1 MDESNSR
8 AESTS
13 GTVTDLRIGSYR
25 IIEPL
30 GTGGMSSVY
39 RAVHVETGHEV
50 ALKVL
55 TRTLARNSTL
65 LQRFLRE
72 ARSAETLEH
81 ANIVTIYDRGIDQG
95 RHYLVLEYVAGGD
108 FHEYVQRRG
117 PLGVSD
123 AILVVKDVARALKYA
138 AGRGL
143 IHRDVKPSNIL
154 RTPTGQIKVIDL
166 GLALQAENEDERVTR
181 EGTTVGT
188 VDYMAPE
195 QARDSRATSIQ
206 SDMYS
211 LGCTFYFLL
220 TGVPPFPG
228 GDITEKLTRHAK
240 APAPDVRDLRQDVPP
255 PVTSIIQRM
264 MAKRPEDRFPS
275 YDDLIEA
282 LDDAP
287 LDRTREGQGIALVPF
302 DEEPEQV
309 PPAPHDETP
318 PDQERDESGSGGSD
332 DVAYQVISLAD
343 LASELDE
350 NFHPNPAARQPSMEP
365 AAPLLRRTQLEK
377 DDEDTDSADP
387 DGTQPA
393 LPSSSPGSATVWIL
407 SSAIIGVA
415 CVLLG
420 IGLIQFLGVA
430 SGPNEDAALSTDPDA
445 VLDLNRGLQP
455 LPRSSLASTA
465 AGRLSNSGSRKLDAK
480 EPSGFEAKV
489 PRVEEEDTEPSPI
502 GSASSLLE
510 SEARSKLLPEWAR
523 APVPDRI
530 SGPFVVVRR
539 VVESS
544 DPTIVPTLHMALD
557 SKIGGT
563 VELADEGP
571 LFINDLRVSG
581 ESRLIRARSGYRPI
595 VRIEE
600 PKLNVV
606 KEQSAVFPL
615 GHKNLT
621 LDGIDLIVNVR
632 DLPANQTALFSC
644 AGGNLTLRNCSIT
657 ILNNPGSSS
666 FAFVRA
672 KSSAAY
678 PNPSRILL
686 EKTLVRGS
694 FASGIDLASGS
705 TELVLHNSVILKGPG
720 PLIRIAESDPAPE
733 NRLFIVDS
741 ILAGPGP
748 IIERTTSASTTRT
761 KPLFIRAFGSAFGR
775 FHGAGISSVIFSTSS
790 SPGAAQQI
798 EWGGDHNLFA
808 GWKGFFASGKEHTVT
823 VADLAA
829 VRSTWSATDQGSHEV
844 LSPWPPPSDLA
855 SAMPGELL
863 HSLFVPNQVAILRQ
877 VAQPRQGLFE
887 KTVDEYPSP
896 LIPEPVGWAVD
907 RVVPPG
913 GGARFSPRLAGDQ
926 LPSRFQVPVS
936 RKNPALRDQA
946 PVGSVL
952 ELTFDTGTAPWNGD
966 LGVFLREQVIPG
978 TRHARVRV
986 TGSGLHR
993 FTPVQLPRG
1002 VWLEVRVDPLAEAEP
1017 PSWLP
1022 QPQSTGTALIELQGG
1037 ALVLANVVLQH
1048 EESARLDHLIH
1059 VEDGHLI
1066 VSRCQLVTRKS
1077 AGNFAGDLI
1086 GFRAVTTE
1094 PKSSDL
1100 SQFLFRGVVDRPVC
1114 RLVDSTL
1121 ITDGTAL
1128 KAELGRGLIA
1138 IEQCAVSAGA
1148 AAIELIPAKVA
1159 RRRFE
1164 VDLWLDHCTLISER
1178 NLIRLGPWPG
1188 LPPGPD
1194 RPWLITSR
1202 NCAFLCL
1209 SDQRPRET
1217 VLLRADADALAR
1229 GTVFWQE
1236 TDDLVDVDFFT
1247 AAGEGPPTNN
1257 RWTREFQHQW
1267 VDFWGSN
1274 HIKRVSGPRGPG
1286 SGPRVRFKGKLRPG
1300 RVEPVDLILD
1310 PEYHP
1315 GRDRLTVGADLLR
1328 QGIHANAAR
1337 SGQGQNQRPKQS
1349 GPSPKDG
1356 TLPF

>member
-1 MDESNSR
+1 MDESNSP

-30 GTGGMSSVY
+30 GIGGMSSVY

-72 ARSAETLEH
+72 ARSAESLEH

-108 FHEYVQRRG
+108 FHEIVQRRG
-117 PLGVSD
+117 PLGVSE
-123 AILVVKDVARALKYA
+123 AISVVKDVARALKYA

-143 IHRDVKPSNIL
+143 IHRDIKPSNIL
-154 RTPTGQIKVIDL
+154 RTATGQIKVIDL
-166 GLALQAENEDERVTR
+166 GLALQPENEDERVTR

-240 APAPDVRDLRQDVPP
+240 APVPDVRDLRQDVPL
-255 PVTSIIQRM
+255 PVNAIMRTM
-264 MAKRPEDRFPS
+264 MAKRPEDRFTS
-275 YDDLIEA
+275 YNDLIEA
-282 LDDAP
+282 LDGAP
-287 LDRTREGQGIALVPF
+287 FDRIQDDQGIALVPF
-302 DEEPEQV
+302 DDEPEPV
-309 PPAPHDETP
+309 RPALRDQRP
-318 PDQERDESGSGGSD
+318 PDPERDKSESNGSD
-332 DVAYQVISLAD
+332 DRAYPLISLAD
-343 LASELDE
+343 LVSDLDE
-350 NFHPNPAARQPSMEP
+350 DFQPKPAARQPSIEP
-365 AAPLLRRTQLEK
+365 AAPLLRRTQVELEN
-377 DDEDTDSADP
+377 DDEDADSADP
-387 DGTQPA
+387 DESQRA
-393 LPSSSPGSATVWIL
+393 LPSRARGSATVWIL
-407 SSAIIGVA
+407 SSAIGGVV
-415 CVLLG
+415 CILLG
-420 IGLIQFLGVA
+420 IGLVQILGVA
-430 SGPNEDAALSTDPDA
+430 GGRNEDALLADPDA
-445 VLDLNRGLQP
+445 VLDLNRGIEP
-455 LPRSSLASTA
+455 LPRSSLPRAA
-465 AGRLSNSGSRKLDAK
+465 AGRRPNSIARKLAAK
-480 EPSGFEAKV
+480 PPPDSGAKA
-489 PRVEEEDTEPSPI
+489 PWVEEVDTEPAPI
-502 GSASSLLE
+502 GPASSLLQ
-510 SEARSKLLPEWAR
+510 SEALSKLLPEWAR
-523 APVPDRI
+523 APIPDRI

-544 DPTIVPTLHMALD
+544 DPTIFPTLRAALD

-563 VELADEGP
+563 VELADDGP
-571 LFINDLRVSG
+571 LFINDFRVSG
-581 ESRLIRARSGYRPI
+581 DSRLIRARPGYRPI

-600 PKLNVV
+600 PRLDAV

-632 DLPANQTALFSC
+632 DLPANQSALFSC
-644 AGGNLTLRNCSIT
+644 AGASLTLRNCSIT

-666 FAFVRA
+666 FAFVRV
-672 KSSAAY
+672 KSSAAQ
-678 PNPSRILL
+678 PTPSRILL

-694 FASGIDLASGS
+694 FASGIDLESGS
-705 TELVLHNSVILKGPG
+705 TELVLHNSVVLGGPG

-733 NRLFIVDS
+733 NRIFLVES

-748 IIERTTSASTTRT
+748 IIERTTPVSTTRT
-761 KPLFIRAFGSAFGR
+761 KPLLIRAFGSAFGR
-775 FHGAGISSVIFSTSS
+775 FHGAGISSVISSTSS
-790 SPGAAQQI
+790 SPAAAQQI

-808 GWKGFFASGKEHTVT
+808 GWKGFFACGKELTVT

-829 VRSTWSATDQGSHEV
+829 VRSTWSATDPDSHEV

-863 HSLFVPNQVAILRQ
+863 TFVPHQVAILRQ
-877 VAQPRQGLFE
+877 VAQPRRGLFE
-887 KTVDEYPSP
+887 KTIDEYPAP
-896 LIPEPVGWAVD
+896 LVPEPVGWALD

-913 GGARFSPRLAGDQ
+913 SRARLPQ
-926 LPSRFQVPVS
+926 LRTAAPENLRSQDPNSRT
-936 RKNPALRDQA
+936 NPAPRDQGQ
-946 PVGSVL
+946 VGSVL

-966 LGVFLREQVIPG
+966 LGAFLREYVKAG
-978 TRHARVRV
+978 TRHAQVRV
-986 TGSGLHR
+986 TGSGPHR
-993 FTPVQLPRG
+993 FTPVQLPHG

-1022 QPQSTGTALIELQGG
+1022 QPQSTGTALIELEGG
-1037 ALVLANVVLQH
+1037 ALVLSNVVLQH

-1077 AGNFAGDLI
+1077 AGSFAGDLI

-1100 SQFLFRGVVDRPVC
+1100 NPLLFRGVVDRPVC

-1148 AAIELIPAKVA
+1148 AAVELVPAKVA
-1159 RRRFE
+1159 RHRFE
-1164 VDLWLDHCTLISER
+1164 VDLWLNHCTLVSER

-1202 NCAFLCL
+1202 NCAYFAL

-1236 TDDLVDVDFFT
+1236 SDDLIDLDFFH
-1247 AAGEGPPTNN
+1247 AAGEGPPTSN
-1257 RWTREFQHQW
+1257 TRPRELQHQW
-1267 VDFWGSN
+1267 IDFWGPN
-1274 HIKRVSGPRGPG
+1274 HIRGVSGPRGL
-1286 SGPRVRFKGKLRPG
+1286 RVRFKVKLRPG
-1300 RVEPVDLILD
+1300 RVEPVDLVLD

-1328 QGIHANAAR
+1328 QGNNANAAR
-1337 SGQGQNQRPKQS
+1337 SGPGQNPRPKPS
-1349 GPSPKDG
+1349 GRSPNDG
-1356 TLPF
+1356 TTPF